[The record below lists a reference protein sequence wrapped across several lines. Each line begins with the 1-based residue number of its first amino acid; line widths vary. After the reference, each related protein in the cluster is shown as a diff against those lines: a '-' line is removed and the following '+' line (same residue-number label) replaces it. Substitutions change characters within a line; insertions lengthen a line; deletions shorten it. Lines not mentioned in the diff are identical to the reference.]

1 MSKMTEKLSYGVL
14 EGVLT
19 VTGSVT
25 GSMIKSHAGK
35 KLTSN
40 VPVQVLLASLDAVD
54 KVLEALEVAGRDAM
68 SATAGATTKMVSHK
82 YGEEAAEVTDD
93 VLATAGHALG
103 TVWNVFKIRKAI
115 NPASKKGLGRA
126 IVKNAITK

>member
-1 MSKMTEKLSYGVL
+1 MTEKLSYGVL

-40 VPVQVLLASLDAVD
+40 VPVQVLLASLDAV
-54 KVLEALEVAGRDAM
+54 GRCHY
-68 SATAGATTKMVSHK
+68 V
-82 YGEEAAEVTDD
+82 
-93 VLATAGHALG
+93 
-103 TVWNVFKIRKAI
+103 
-115 NPASKKGLGRA
+115 
-126 IVKNAITK
+126 